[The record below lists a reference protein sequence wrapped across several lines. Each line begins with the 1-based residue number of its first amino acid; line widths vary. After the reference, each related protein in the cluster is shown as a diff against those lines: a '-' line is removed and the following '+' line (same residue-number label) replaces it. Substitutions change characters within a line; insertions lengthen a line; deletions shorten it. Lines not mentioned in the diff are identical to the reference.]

1 MTKVQVVENEN
12 LLQYA
17 DFNNCEVWLLNKTT
31 EEEIDERIINISEL
45 TESLEPSALKLPRL
59 LTSIY
64 EKYPTIESFNEDG
77 ELINV
82 EPGFDYEILTD
93 NKENYSIHTYVCDV
107 DKIKI
112 MR

>member
-1 MTKVQVVENEN
+1 MTKVQILENEN
-12 LLQYA
+12 FIEKA
-17 DFNNCEVWLLNKTT
+17 DFENCEVWLLNRTN
-31 EEEIDERIINISEL
+31 EEELDERIINIPEL
-45 TESLEPSALKLPRL
+45 TESLEPSALKLPKL
-59 LTSIY
+59 FTAIY

-112 MR
+112 MK

>member
-1 MTKVQVVENEN
+1 MTKVQILENEN
-12 LLQYA
+12 FIEKA
-17 DFNNCEVWLLNKTT
+17 DFENYEVWLLNRTN

-45 TESLEPSALKLPRL
+45 TESLEPSALKFPKL
-59 LTSIY
+59 LTAIN
-64 EKYPTIESFNEDG
+64 EKYPMIESFNDDG

-112 MR
+112 I

>member
-1 MTKVQVVENEN
+1 MKIQILENEN
-12 LLQYA
+12 FIKNA
-17 DFNNCEVWLLNKTT
+17 DFENCEVWLLNRTN
-31 EEEIDERIINISEL
+31 EEELDERIINISEL

-59 LTSIY
+59 LTAIY

-93 NKENYSIHTYVCDV
+93 NKENYAIHTYICDV
-107 DKIKI
+107 DKII
-112 MR
+112 VN